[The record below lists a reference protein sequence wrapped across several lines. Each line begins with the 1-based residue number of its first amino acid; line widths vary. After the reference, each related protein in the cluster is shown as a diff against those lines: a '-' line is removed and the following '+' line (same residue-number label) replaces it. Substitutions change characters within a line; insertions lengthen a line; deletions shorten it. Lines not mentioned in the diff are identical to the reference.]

1 MEGWIKLHR
10 KILDWE
16 WYKDYPVR
24 ILFEHLLLTANYEE
38 KKWKGQQIN
47 KGQLITSIAHLSE
60 QTGLSVQEVRTALEK
75 LKSTNEITNKSTNKG
90 RVITIEN
97 YTFYQGGDF
106 ESNKQINKQINRRST
121 TNNNDNKYI
130 NNNNIYINK
139 EAEDFES
146 EENKKQKEYFDS
158 FIKELKQKNIGGQA

>member
-60 QTGLSVQEVRTALEK
+60 QTGLSSQQVRTALEK
-75 LKSTNEITNKSTNKG
+75 LKSTSEITYRATNKNTLVTIENYGLYQSQEEIATSKSTNK
-90 RVITIEN
+90 ITNE
-97 YTFYQGGDF
+97 Q
-106 ESNKQINKQINRRST
+106 Q
-121 TNNNDNKYI
+121 TNNNNIRNKEYI
-130 NNNNIYINK
+130 NNNIYISNK
-139 EAEDFES
+139 EDAPENNYREYFES
-146 EENKKQKEYFDS
+146 IRLKSKKLFNREE
-158 FIKELKQKNIGGQA
+158 